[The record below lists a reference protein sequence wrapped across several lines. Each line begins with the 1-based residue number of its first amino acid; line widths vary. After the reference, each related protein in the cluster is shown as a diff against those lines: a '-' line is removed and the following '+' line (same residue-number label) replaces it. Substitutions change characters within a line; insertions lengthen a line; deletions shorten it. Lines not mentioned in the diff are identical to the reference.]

1 MVGTWIITTMILA
14 ARHSFLRCQLQT
26 EKNQMVDKQVVH
38 VVDDDEG
45 VREGLGL
52 LLESM
57 GQAYELYSSAVD
69 FLEVYDASKSG
80 CLVLDI
86 RMPRMSGLELQE
98 KLKDLGCLLP
108 VIFITGHGDIPMAVE
123 AMRRGAL
130 DFIRKPFREQDLLD
144 RINEALNFDA
154 GHRKDLLDQQQLR
167 DKIGELSERERDVF
181 YRVAAGEMNKVIGM
195 DLGISERTVEVHRS
209 NVMQKLG
216 VKTLAQLVR
225 IKIQAEMLTGP
236 D

>member
-1 MVGTWIITTMILA
+1 
-14 ARHSFLRCQLQT
+14 
-26 EKNQMVDKQVVH
+26 MVDKQVVH

-144 RINEALNFDA
+144 RINEGLNFDA
-154 GHRKDLLDQQQLR
+154 GHRKDLLDQQQLQ
-167 DKIGELSERERDVF
+167 DKISELSERERDVF

-225 IKIQAEMLTGP
+225 IKIQAEMLTEP